1 MEGAAIKKLA
11 VKGGKVGQAWWRG
24 KPRSS
29 PQLFDKGSLE
39 EIANRKDG
47 LEEWLLD
54 RAWKGTPR
62 GSGCFFGQRTF
73 VWRTEPGSRRW
84 LGAGTA
90 FFYPS

>member
-1 MEGAAIKKLA
+1 MERATTKKLA
-11 VKGGKVGQAWWRG
+11 AKGGKVGQAWWRG

-47 LEEWLLD
+47 LEERHLD

-62 GSGCFFGQRTF
+62 GNGCFFGQRTV
-73 VWRTEPGSRRW
+73 VWRTEPGSRRRR
-84 LGAGTA
+84 GAGRH
-90 FFYPS
+90 